1 MPVVPAFTVEEI
13 KSLQVALNAA
23 MEEATKKGID
33 IPLDAMLRTLF
44 AAAANGERDPE
55 KLKAAMSALAPERT
69 PPSADVRHADPS
81 ERQPIGMQRAATAT
95 RAMR

>member
-55 KLKAAMSALAPERT
+55 KLKAAMLAAGAREDST
-69 PPSADVRHADPS
+69 VS
-81 ERQPIGMQRAATAT
+81 
-95 RAMR
+95 